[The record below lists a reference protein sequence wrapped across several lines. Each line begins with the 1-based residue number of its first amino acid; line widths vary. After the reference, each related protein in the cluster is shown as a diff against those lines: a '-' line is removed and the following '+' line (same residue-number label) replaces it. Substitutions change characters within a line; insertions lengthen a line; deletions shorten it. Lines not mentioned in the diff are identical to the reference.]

1 MGEFS
6 GHPSTRARPV
16 IVCLCQDPR
25 ARETVSGA
33 IATRYE
39 PDYDCRFPASAEAY
53 AAELRRL
60 ADDGADLALVVC
72 ALGAGDEHGVSLAA
86 AARAAHPRA
95 RRAVTVAW
103 GDFDYFREMFDA
115 VTTGAVDFTVIRPR
129 HERDEDFHSAL
140 TDALHEWAAGD
151 PGDFEAVRI
160 IGERWSARTA
170 WLRDSFARYDVP
182 YGFYDAHS
190 EEGRSQLAE
199 LRLEDAALP
208 VVVIR
213 ATSQPTVLVDPT
225 NLEIARRFGPA
236 ANYEPTLD
244 YDVAVV
250 GAGPAGLAAAV
261 YATSEGLRT
270 LLVEQEAVG
279 GQAGTSSRIRNYP
292 GFPKGISGG
301 RFAARTFEQAFAFGT
316 QFAFTRSACA
326 LRPGTDGGR
335 HEIDLS
341 DGTTIPVR
349 SVVIASGMHY
359 RRLGVPDL
367 EDLVGCGVFYGAA
380 TTEAPAMA
388 GGRVFVVGGG
398 NSAGQ
403 AALFL
408 ARFASEVT
416 LLVRGPSLAASM
428 SDYLVRE
435 LAAAPNVTVRHRME
449 VVGGG
454 GEKGLLDHIEVAD
467 RGTGERETL
476 PANGLFVLIGS
487 EPHTDW
493 LGDAVERDRWGFVVT
508 GPDLRPEPGARTPLP
523 LETSV
528 PGIFAVGDVRHGSVK
543 RVASAVG
550 EGSVAISYVHR
561 WLTEQR
567 ALQAP

>member
-1 MGEFS
+1 VRPGAVR
-6 GHPSTRARPV
+6 PRPV
-16 IVCLCQDPR
+16 IVLLCQNDA
-25 ARETVSGA
+25 AREGL
-33 IATRYE
+33 ATAVADRYE
-39 PDYDCRFPASAEAY
+39 PDYRCLFRRTVEEYEAD
-53 AAELRRL
+53 LRAL
-60 ADDGADLALVVC
+60 ADEHAAVALVIV
-72 ALGAGDEHGVSLAA
+72 ALGQGDEHGVSLAA
-86 AARAAHPRA
+86 AARALHPRA
-95 RRAVTVAW
+95 RRAVAVAW
-103 GDFDYFREMFDA
+103 GDFAYFREMFDA

-129 HERDEDFHSAL
+129 HERDEDFHGAL
-140 TDALHEWAAGD
+140 TDALHEWSAGD

-170 WLRDSFARYDVP
+170 WLRDRLARFDVP
-182 YGFYDAHS
+182 YGFYDVHA
-190 EEGRSQLAE
+190 EEGRAE
-199 LRLEDAALP
+199 LAALGLENPDLP

-213 ATSQPTVLVDPT
+213 VTPEPTVLIDPS
-225 NLEIARRFGPA
+225 NLQIAGLFGPA
-236 ANYEPTLD
+236 ANYDPTLD
-244 YDVAVV
+244 YDLAVV

-270 LLVEQEAVG
+270 LLVEHEAVG

-301 RFAARTFEQAFAFGT
+301 RFAARTFEQAFSFGT
-316 QFAFTRSACA
+316 QFAFTRSACS
-326 LRPGTDGGR
+326 LRPGQPGRR

-359 RRLGVPDL
+359 RRLGIPSL

-380 TTEAPAMA
+380 NTEAPAMA

-408 ARFASEVT
+408 ARFAGEVT
-416 LLVRGPSLAASM
+416 VLVRGPSVAASM

-435 LAAAPNVTVRHRME
+435 LAASPNVTVRHHAE

-454 GEKGLLDHIEVAD
+454 GEKGLLDHVVIAD
-467 RGTGERETL
+467 RMTGERETL

-543 RVASAVG
+543 RVATAVG
-550 EGSVAISYVHR
+550 EGAVAISYVHR
-561 WLTEQR
+561 WIEEQR
-567 ALQAP
+567 AQESAS